1 MKRKAKNRIN
11 ERKGKMNKGILF
23 VVSAPAGCGK
33 DTILEKALSG
43 DINLTYSVSA
53 TTRAMRAGET
63 EGVSYSF
70 KTREEFE
77 KMIEDGELLEHT
89 EYCGNYYG
97 TPKRTVEEIL
107 NSGRNVVLKIEIE
120 GAGNVKRMLP
130 EAVLIFILPPSMQ
143 ELSRR
148 LHNRGTEDEE
158 TIAKRLKQA
167 ETEIARAYDYDY
179 IIVNGD
185 LDTAVNDFVSIIKA
199 EGFKTERNRE
209 LISKIR

>member
-1 MKRKAKNRIN
+1 MS
-11 ERKGKMNKGILF
+11 KGILF

-33 DTILEKALSG
+33 DSILEKALSK

-63 EGVSYSF
+63 EGISYFF
-70 KTREEFE
+70 KTRGEFE
-77 KMIEDGELLEHT
+77 KMIENGELLEHT

-97 TPKRTVEEIL
+97 TPKQTVEEIL

-120 GAGNVKRMLP
+120 GAGNVKRLLP

-148 LHNRGTEDEE
+148 LHKRGTEDEE
-158 TIAKRLKQA
+158 TIEKRLKQA
-167 ETEIARAYDYDY
+167 ETEISRAYSYDY
-179 IIVNGD
+179 VIVNGD
-185 LDTAVNDFVSIIKA
+185 LDAAVNDFVSIVKA
-199 EGFKTERNRE
+199 EGFKTERNGD
-209 LISKIR
+209 LISNLR

>member
-1 MKRKAKNRIN
+1 MS
-11 ERKGKMNKGILF
+11 KGILF

-63 EGVSYSF
+63 DGVSYSF

-77 KMIEDGELLEHT
+77 KMIENGELLEHT

-148 LHNRGTEDEE
+148 LHKRGTEDEE

-179 IIVNGD
+179 VIVNGD

-199 EGFKTERNRE
+199 EGFKTDRNRE
-209 LISKIR
+209 LISKIQ

>member
-1 MKRKAKNRIN
+1 MS
-11 ERKGKMNKGILF
+11 KGILF

-33 DTILEKALSG
+33 DSILEKALSK

-63 EGVSYSF
+63 EGISYYF
-70 KTREEFE
+70 KSREEFE
-77 KMIEDGELLEHT
+77 KMIADGELLEHT

-97 TPKRTVEEIL
+97 TPKQTVEEVL
-107 NSGRNVVLKIEIE
+107 ADGKNVVLKIEIE
-120 GAGNVKRMLP
+120 GAGNVKKMLP

-148 LHNRGTEDEE
+148 LHKRGTEDED

-167 ETEIARAYDYDY
+167 ETEIACAHNYDYV
-179 IIVNGD
+179 IVNGD
-185 LDTAVNDFVSIIKA
+185 LDTAVGDFVSIVKA
-199 EGFKTERNRE
+199 EGFKTERNKE
-209 LISKIR
+209 LIANVNN